1 MFETRN
7 ESVSVYQESTTHKHL
22 STHAEPDPMHKSVY
36 RIPPRAIRP
45 HRQPAT
51 LSLHS
56 GVIPAQRRNEI
67 VNVHSIDLNAEE
79 PIAAWLQDALHAF
92 VKDSINIRAQ
102 SGVEGGDGQVES
114 NLREGLQGNG
124 WLIFAMANKQTE
136 NISHGTIKDADIVGV
151 LLVTE
156 DKRSTK
162 LKRSAT
168 IKVLVAHKDFL
179 RRGVA
184 AKLWLSFKHALQNI
198 NSITLFVKGGPCMV
212 NDDSIRFYHKR
223 GFQRNDIETEYLE
236 LYAEI
241 NGEVDGLFV

>member
-1 MFETRN
+1 MFETSQFQFIN
-7 ESVSVYQESTTHKHL
+7 DQSHL
-22 STHAEPDPMHKSVY
+22 SAHADPMHKSVY

-51 LSLHS
+51 LSSLYS
-56 GVIPAQRRNEI
+56 GVIPAQRRWNEI

-92 VKDSINIRAQ
+92 VKDSINIRSQ

-136 NISHGTIKDADIVGV
+136 NMSHGPIKDADIVGV

-168 IKVLVAHKDFL
+168 IKVLLSHKDFL
-179 RRGVA
+179 KRGVA
-184 AKLWLSFKHALQNI
+184 SKLWLSFKHALQNI

-236 LYAEI
+236 LYAEYI